1 MASLKKDVS
10 WTFSATLLGSLSQLI
25 LMIVVARQ
33 FDQAALGI
41 FALLNIAMA
50 LFGYFQDLG
59 LSTYAVHRQDLN
71 AAERANLHWISIL
84 LGGCAT
90 LGCLL
95 FAPVTAWLYQS
106 DLLQTL
112 LIWLAPQFLLL
123 GLASQY
129 QAELLKQGKLA
140 LLAKIDIISKL
151 LGLLVALILLYLPN
165 ANLTAIIAGQLA
177 ASLVRGVFLW
187 QYAHTPVLWRS
198 PFDVTLC
205 KAALQF
211 GLYQSGSQVIG
222 FLRNRA
228 DQLLI
233 GKLLGLEALGLYS
246 LAKDIIQQPARLL
259 GPVIQRVLLPR
270 FAKSTDA
277 SQLYLQS
284 LKLNLQVNTVIYGG
298 LSLVSLPL
306 ILLLFGENYLPAAA
320 LICAFS
326 VYGMI
331 KPTGIILSTYSQGI
345 GRADVEFQ
353 WNLIASCWM
362 VGIITLA
369 TLSQSLLITALML
382 SALQYGLSCYAQYYF
397 AQHQAA
403 PIAVALWRLSFPYVV
418 STLVAS
424 SIGILLLTNNGQHL
438 LKIL

>member
-1 MASLKKDVS
+1 MASIKKDIR
-10 WTFSATLLGSLSQLI
+10 WTFSATLFGSLSQLV

-33 FDQAALGI
+33 FDQATLGI

-50 LFGYFQDLG
+50 LLGYFQDLG

-90 LGCLL
+90 LGCVL
-95 FAPVTAWLYQS
+95 FAPVTAWIYQS
-106 DLLQTL
+106 ELLQTL

-129 QAELLKQGKLA
+129 QAELLKQGKLE
-140 LLAKIDIISKL
+140 LLAKIDILSKL
-151 LGLLVALILLYLPN
+151 LGLIVALILLSLPH
-165 ANLTAIIAGQLA
+165 ADLTAIIAGQLV
-177 ASLVRGVFLW
+177 ASLVRAVVLW
-187 QYAHTPVLWRS
+187 QCAHTPVLWRS
-198 PFDVTLC
+198 PLNVPLC

-228 DQLLI
+228 DQLII

-270 FAKSTDA
+270 FAKATDS

-306 ILLLFGENYLPAAA
+306 VLLLFGENYVPAAA

-326 VYGMI
+326 VYGVI

-345 GRADVEFQ
+345 GRADIEFR

-362 VGIITLA
+362 VSIITLA
-369 TLSQSLLITALML
+369 AFSQSLFVTAVVL

-397 AQHQAA
+397 AQSQAA
-403 PIAVALWRLSFPYVV
+403 PLPVALWRLSFPYVA
-418 STLVAS
+418 STLVIS
-424 SIGILLLTNNGQHL
+424 SIGILVLAEHGPHL
-438 LKIL
+438 LRIL